1 MSKEE
6 LTRKKIRAGHRA
18 SVTQLLTQV
27 DESLAASPTDD
38 KLAQLKLSLHEK
50 LETLKQLDSGIVD
63 PTPEDGLDGEIEQA
77 DGYKDGVYPALTLID
92 KALNTKP
99 SPPTPAATATPS
111 PTPPCGS
118 SPQQSEAT

>member
-1 MSKEE
+1 MMSKEE

-18 SVTQLLTQV
+18 SVTRLLT
-27 DESLAASPTDD
+27 DN

-63 PTPEDGLDGEIEQA
+63 PTPEDGLDEEIEQA

-111 PTPPCGS
+111 PTPLCGS